1 MDTGT
6 GWPHVSDDAR
16 SLYLFT
22 YIHTFHQTVR
32 ITTVIFS

>member
-6 GWPHVSDDAR
+6 GGPHASDDAL
-16 SLYLFT
+16 SLSLFT
-22 YIHTFHQTVR
+22 YIYTFHQTVR